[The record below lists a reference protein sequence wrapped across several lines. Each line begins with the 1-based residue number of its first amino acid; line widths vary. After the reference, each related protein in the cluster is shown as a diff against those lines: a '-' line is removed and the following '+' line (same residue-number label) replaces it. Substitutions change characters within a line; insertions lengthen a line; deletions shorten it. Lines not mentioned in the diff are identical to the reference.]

1 MRKIFFA
8 LLLLVSPLCIYS
20 CATVD
25 QDLDGPAEPASSDT
39 LEDRTEPQSLDNKY
53 NPEVEEEIESEEAP
67 LQTEQQEDQPLFK

>member
-8 LLLLVSPLCIYS
+8 LLLVVTPLSVYS

-25 QDLDGPAEPASSDT
+25 QDIAGPAEPAGSDT
-39 LEDRTEPQSLDNKY
+39 LEDRTEPQSLVNKY
-53 NPEVEEEIESEEAP
+53 NPEEEEEIESEMSP